1 MYIKEIKYHSDNYL
15 KLIAENGTVFN
26 LPKWLDIYGKHILVQ
41 GIFND
46 NHELI
51 GSFFLF
57 EGKKLGMKYQ
67 ITPPYSP
74 HIGLFYK
81 NPAQS
86 KANQQAFDK
95 EVVTLVKDF
104 LVKLKPKLLSIAL
117 PFTIN
122 DTQPFYWYNFK
133 VIPNYTYRL
142 ALNRTEEELFDNLTS
157 EKRKS
162 IKRAQKDDLIIQQ
175 TTDYKLVK
183 SLIEKTFDRKEKKV
197 SQSYLNKILF
207 DFADETNS
215 FAFAAYKDG
224 KPSASVFCVHYNKTA
239 FYLFGGYDNT
249 NKHHGAGV
257 TCMWK
262 AILHAKKKGIEVFDF
277 EGSMLVEVEKYF
289 REFGGDLVPYY
300 TIHKAGLPIEMILK
314 LKLRNRF

>member
-1 MYIKEIKYHSDNYL
+1 MYIKDIKYHSDSYL
-15 KLIAENGTVFN
+15 KLIAESGTVFN

-57 EGKKLGMKYQ
+57 EGRKLGLKYC

-74 HIGLFYK
+74 HIGLCYN

-104 LVKLKPKLLSIAL
+104 LVKQKPKLVSIAL

-122 DTQPFYWYNFK
+122 DTQPFYWNNFK
-133 VIPNYTYRL
+133 VVPNYTYRL
-142 ALNRTEEELFDNLTS
+142 ALNRTEDELFNNLTS

-162 IKRAQKDDLIIQQ
+162 IKRAEKDELVIRQ

-183 SLIEKTFDRKEKKV
+183 SLIEKTFDRKEKTV
-197 SQSYLNKILF
+197 SQHYLNKILF

-215 FAFAAYKDG
+215 FAFVAHKDN
-224 KPSASVFCVHYNKTA
+224 KPSATVFCVHYNKTA
-239 FYLFGGYDNT
+239 FYLFGGYDVT

-257 TCMWK
+257 SCMWE
-262 AILHAKKKGIEVFDF
+262 AIKHAKQKGIEVFDF

-300 TIHKAGLPIEMILK
+300 TIHKAGLPIEMVLK

>member
-1 MYIKEIKYHSDNYL
+1 MYIKEVKYQSDNYL
-15 KLIAENGTVFN
+15 KLIAESGTVFN
-26 LPKWLDIYGKHILVQ
+26 LPKWLDMYGKHILVR

-46 NHELI
+46 NHDLI

-57 EGKKLGMKYQ
+57 EAKKLGIKYY

-74 HIGLFYK
+74 HIGLFYI

-95 EVVTLVKDF
+95 EVVTLVRDY
-104 LVKLKPKLLSIAL
+104 LVQLKPKLLSIAL

-122 DTQPFYWYNFK
+122 DTQPFYWDNFK

-142 ALNRTEEELFDNLTS
+142 ALNKTQEELFDNLTS

-162 IKRAQKDDLIIQQ
+162 IKRAEKDELVIEK

-183 SLIEKTFDRKEKKV
+183 NLIEKTFDRKDKKV
-197 SQSYLNKILF
+197 SQNYLNKILF
-207 DFADETNS
+207 EFADDKNS
-215 FAFAAYKDG
+215 FAFIAHKDQ
-224 KPSASVFCVHYNKTA
+224 KPSACTFCVHYNGTA
-239 FYLFGGYDNT
+239 FYLFGGYDEA

-257 TCMWK
+257 SCMWQS
-262 AILHAKKKGIEVFDF
+262 ILYAKKTGVEVFDF

-300 TIHKAGLPIEMILK
+300 TIHKAGLPIEMVLK